1 MFQQDVESVS
11 AGDFAPF
18 LWAFIDADARPTGV
32 PEKLADHTT
41 NLYIMFTTSP
51 EPQRWKSLIKTTSCA
66 KIIMNTW
73 FLEEIRLA

>member
-1 MFQQDVESVS
+1 VFQQDVERVS

-32 PEKLADHTT
+32 LERLVGNT

-51 EPQRWKSLIKTTSCA
+51 KRQRWKTLSNCTKCA
-66 KIIMNTW
+66 VIIMNPW
-73 FLEEIRLA
+73 SLEEIHLV